1 MSNYRLLLCFLL
13 LPLLLPAQR
22 DKLERAQREFAVGA
36 YAGAMRTLR
45 SEARLIETDEE
56 AALLLAVSEFHAGD
70 LLAAE
75 ERLLRLASTE
85 RGLPEPLSFFY
96 LGRIYHAQ
104 HQFARAAVEYKRYLR
119 SLGSADTPERRTA
132 INLLR
137 NCDNGIRAGFVS
149 DEMVAENLGAEING
163 EHDEYGPIP
172 SPSGSGR
179 LYFSLTRPVIGQTRQ
194 QSDIVVSTNE
204 ATGWGAPV
212 PLNPLINTDQH
223 ESLVD
228 ISPNGQ
234 RLYYYRGSNERNGS
248 FFVDTFQYAGTQQV
262 VTLPLIAPLSA
273 ANGDATPFFGAP
285 DGIYFASDRDGGYGG
300 LDLYRLPYLP
310 GGRLGPAENLGPNVN
325 TPYDEVTPFVALDGR
340 TLYYSTNDPT
350 YSVGGFDVVRTQ
362 RVSGAD
368 LRFVRPEN
376 AGMPLNSA
384 GDETHFRLASDTFT
398 AFLASDRKD
407 GYGRRDLYI
416 VYFIE
421 PRTEMQPGR

>member
-1 MSNYRLLLCFLL
+1 MSNYRLLFLFLL

-22 DKLERAQREFAVGA
+22 EKLERAQREFAVGA
-36 YAGAMRTLR
+36 YAGAVRTLR
-45 SEARLIETDEE
+45 SEPRLVESDEE

-70 LLAAE
+70 LLMAE
-75 ERLLRLASTE
+75 ERLLRLAGTE
-85 RGLPEPLSFFY
+85 RGLPEPLAYFY

-119 SLGSADTPERRTA
+119 TLGSADTPERRTA

-149 DEMVAENLGAEING
+149 DEMVAENLGSEVNS
-163 EHDEYGPIP
+163 EYDEYGPIP

-179 LYFSLTRPVIGQTRQ
+179 LYFSLTRPVIGQTRR
-194 QSDIVVSTNE
+194 QSDIVVSSTDV
-204 ATGWGAPV
+204 TGWAPPA
-212 PLNPLINTDQH
+212 PLNELINTDQH

-234 RLYYYRGSNERNGS
+234 QLYYYRGSDERNGS
-248 FFVDTFQYAGTQQV
+248 FFVDTFQYAGAQRV
-262 VTLPLIAPLSA
+262 VTLPLTVPIA
-273 ANGDATPFFGAP
+273 ANLGDATPFFGAP
-285 DGIYFASDRDGGYGG
+285 DGIYFASDRPGGYGG
-300 LDLYRLPYLP
+300 LDLYRLPYLT
-310 GGRLGPAENLGPNVN
+310 GGRIGPAENLGPNVN
-325 TPYDEVTPFVALDGR
+325 TPYDEVTPFMALDGR

-362 RVSGAD
+362 RVVGEE
-368 LRFVRPEN
+368 LRYVRPEN

-384 GDETHFRLASDTFT
+384 GDETHFRLAPDTFT

-407 GYGRRDLYI
+407 GYGQRDLYI